1 MRGCITKRDSGAYS
15 LVVEL
20 GRNAE
25 GKRRQKSK
33 GGFRTRKEAQEA
45 LNAML
50 TELQTGTYI
59 EPRKVLLADYLREWF
74 ETAAPNLA
82 GKTAERYRIVLERH
96 LIPELGG
103 LRLAELRP
111 LHIQKLYTAWLRPGP
126 DGKPRWARA
135 TLRKHHFVLHRA
147 LRDAVRLQYIAVNP
161 ADAVEVPRFAGQ
173 KPAIRVLSEAQTAD
187 LLRRARG
194 TRLHLPILLA
204 VTSGLRRGE
213 LLAARWGDIDFE
225 TGVLRVEQALEE
237 TGEGLRF
244 KTPKT
249 AKGRRR
255 LPLPGISVEAL
266 RRHKVEQDRQRLLLG
281 AAYRAEAD
289 LVFAGP
295 DGRPW
300 FPSNF
305 ERTWRTFKSK
315 LPAELQIRFHDLR
328 HTHASQLL
336 AQGVHAKIVSERLGH
351 ASIGITLD
359 TYSHMLPG
367 LQEEAVAVYDMGLRA
382 AGVGVETVA

>member
-1 MRGCITKRDSGAYS
+1 MRGCVSKRASGTYS
-15 LVVEL
+15 IVVEL

-25 GKRRQKSK
+25 GKRRQKSR
-33 GGFRTRKEAQEA
+33 GGFRTKKEAQEA
-45 LNAML
+45 LNAL
-50 TELQTGTYI
+50 LAEVQGGTYVK
-59 EPRKVLLADYLREWF
+59 PRDVRLADYLREWL
-74 ETAAPNLA
+74 EAAAPNLS
-82 GKTAERYRIVLERH
+82 GKTVERYRIAVERH
-96 LIPELGG
+96 LIPAFGQLM
-103 LRLAELRP
+103 LPELRP
-111 LHIQKLYTAWLRPGP
+111 VHIQRVYSGWMKPGP

-161 ADAVEVPRFAGQ
+161 ADGVEVPRINGLRT
-173 KPAIRVLSEAQTAD
+173 PIRVLTEEQTAQ
-187 LLRRARG
+187 LLRRAQD

-213 LLAARWGDIDFE
+213 LLAVRWSDLDLE
-225 TGVLRVEQALEE
+225 AGVLRVEQSVEE

-244 KTPKT
+244 KPPKT

-255 LPLPGISVEAL
+255 LPLPALTVEAL
-266 RRHKVEQDRQRLLLG
+266 RRHRVAQDKQRLLIG
-281 AAYRAEAD
+281 AGYQAEPD

-305 ERTWRTFKSK
+305 ERTWRAFKLK
-315 LPAELQIRFHDLR
+315 LPAELSVRFHDLR

-336 AQGVHAKIVSERLGH
+336 AKGVHAKIVSERLGH

-367 LQEEAVAVYDMGLRA
+367 LQEDAVRHLEASLAVTL
-382 AGVGVETVA
+382 AGAC

>member
-1 MRGCITKRDSGAYS
+1 MSGGLGVYRRNGKWEFVHEA
-15 LVVEL
+15 
-20 GRNAE
+20 GRNAK
-25 GKRRQKSK
+25 GQRKQTSKSPFPTK
-33 GGFRTRKEAQEA
+33 KEAQEA
-45 LNAML
+45 RAASL
-50 TELQTGTYI
+50 TAFKTGTYVQ
-59 EPRKVLLADYLREWF
+59 PRKVLLAAYLREWL
-74 ETAAPNLA
+74 EGAAPNLS
-82 GKTAERYRIVLERH
+82 GKTAERYRTVIEKH

-103 LRLAELRP
+103 MRLAELRP
-111 LHIQKLYTAWLRPGP
+111 LHIQKLYSAWLKPGP

-135 TLRKHHFVLHRA
+135 TLRKHHFTLHRA

-173 KPAIRVLSEAQTAD
+173 KTAIRVLSEAQTGD
-187 LLRRARG
+187 LLRRAQDP
-194 TRLHLPILLA
+194 RLHLAILVA
-204 VTSGLRRGE
+204 VTSGVRRGE
-213 LLAARWGDIDFE
+213 LLALRWADIDFE
-225 TGVLRVEQALEE
+225 AGVLRVEQALEE

-244 KTPKT
+244 KRPKT

-255 LPLPGISVEAL
+255 LPLPNITVEAL
-266 RRHKVEQDRQRLLLG
+266 RRHKVEQDKQRLLLG
-281 AAYRAEAD
+281 AAYQAEAD

-305 ERTWRTFKSK
+305 ERTWRAFKNK

-336 AQGVHAKIVSERLGH
+336 SKGVHAKIVSERLGH

-367 LQEEAVAVYDMGLRA
+367 LQEEAVRQLEATLAVALADA
-382 AGVGVETVA
+382 C

>member
-1 MRGCITKRDSGAYS
+1 MRGCITKRESGSYS

-33 GGFRTRKEAQEA
+33 GGYRTKKEAQEA
-45 LNAML
+45 LNAVL
-50 TELQTGTYI
+50 TELQTGTYVQ
-59 EPRKVLLADYLREWF
+59 PRKVLLTDYLREWL
-74 ETAAPNLA
+74 EVAAPNLC
-82 GKTAERYRIVLERH
+82 GKTTERYRIAIELH
-96 LIPELGG
+96 LIPALGG
-103 LRLAELRP
+103 IRLADLRP
-111 LHIQKLYTAWLRPGP
+111 LHIQKLYSAWLKPGL

-147 LRDAVRLQYIAVNP
+147 LRDAVRLQYIAINP
-161 ADAVEVPRFAGQ
+161 ADAVDVPRFAGQ
-173 KPAIRVLSEAQTAD
+173 AKAIRVLSEEQTAD
-187 LLRRARG
+187 VLRRAHG

-204 VTSGLRRGE
+204 VTSGMRRGE
-213 LLAARWGDIDFE
+213 LLALRWNDIDFE
-225 TGVLRVEQALEE
+225 AGALRVEQAVEE
-237 TGEGLRF
+237 TGQGLRF

-249 AKGRRR
+249 ANGRRR
-255 LPLPGISVEAL
+255 LPLPNITVEAL

-305 ERTWRTFKSK
+305 ERTWRAFKNK
-315 LPAELQIRFHDLR
+315 LPAELSVRYHDLR

-336 AQGVHAKIVSERLGH
+336 AKGVHAKIVSERLGH

-359 TYSHMLPG
+359 TYSHLLPG
-367 LQEEAVAVYDMGLRA
+367 LQEDAVRQLEASLSVTL
-382 AGVGVETVA
+382 AGAC